1 MEAAK
6 ADALLLE
13 CGDDVDQVPQRPRQ
27 AVDQNKVAACTT
39 TTGTFENGRRLR
51 DATEVDASQTP
62 GLADSPSA
70 LSGDIPALVAVRGLL
85 EEAVRRTA
93 DVSVIGRR
101 VAAVLLDGAA
111 EAAMATALA
120 AFNDSPTERDNFDE
134 LRRRLVDHLHD
145 AGRLE
150 PGKKLDGWPEVRRLR
165 LVRNGVQHHQIP
177 PDHETLVGWTA
188 SVQRFVAHVI
198 DAAYGLDVLA
208 ITAAD
213 AIGDE
218 VIRSQFGEAERLI
231 AAGEVAAGV
240 KVLSGAFSDARQ
252 RWQEQHRRAMGV
264 LQPVGYRD
272 SLGIGQM
279 IDSVTEPMAEMLE
292 VAPFVADLGEYVWWQ
307 QLIHDV
313 FNDRVFLNPED
324 GRRALSFVFTWIVRW
339 EAFNATYARRQ
350 RQPYEP
356 EPPPPL
362 STQPDGR
369 PEVDLSRA
377 TKGVYATGRDSWGR
391 DHTRY
396 VLKVP
401 YRTGSVADPPE
412 QWLPYIDRALQ
423 RDEPQAPWKFA
434 SRRSGGWIHLNV
446 DPEAFD
452 ADAILRELEE
462 RLRRVPEALAGAERA
477 EARDRAARQKLV
489 EEVDRHRPEVL
500 AVSLPDGTPA
510 YEKVEIRDD
519 GLVYAYFTQE
529 LHQVVLREFF
539 YGRDRATLPELTP
552 GGVDGIGVHVNAR
565 DVDQLAALAARA
577 LKPILAVKGRS
588 DALEAEAVTRGEV
601 MGRQLDAALRRKERR
616 SRRA

>member
-1 MEAAK
+1 
-6 ADALLLE
+6 
-13 CGDDVDQVPQRPRQ
+13 
-27 AVDQNKVAACTT
+27 
-39 TTGTFENGRRLR
+39 LR
-51 DATEVDASQTP
+51 DATEVDANASQTP
-62 GLADSPSA
+62 PLADSPSA

-165 LVRNGVQHHQIP
+165 LVRNGAQHHQIP

-198 DAAYGLDVLA
+198 DAAYGADVLA

-240 KVLSGAFSDARQ
+240 KALSGAFSDARQ
-252 RWQEQHRRAMGV
+252 RWQEQHRRAMG
-264 LQPVGYRD
+264 LTAWGYRD

-279 IDSVTEPMAEMLE
+279 IDSATEPMAEMLE
-292 VAPFVADLGEYVWWQ
+292 VAPFVADLGEYVWWR
-307 QLIHDV
+307 QLIRDV
-313 FNDRVFLNPED
+313 FKDRVFLSLED

-339 EAFNATYARRQ
+339 EAFNATYARRK
-350 RQPYEP
+350 RQPYQP

-391 DHTRY
+391 DYTRY
-396 VLKVP
+396 VLEVP

-412 QWLPYIDRALQ
+412 QWLPHIDRALQ

-434 SRRSGGWIHLNV
+434 SRRPGGWIHLNV

-462 RLRRVPEALAGAERA
+462 RLRCVPEALTAAERV
-477 EARDRAARQKLV
+477 EARDRAAHQKLL
-489 EEVDRHRPEVL
+489 EEVDRHRPDVL
-500 AVSLPDGTPA
+500 AISLPDGTPA
-510 YEKVEIRDD
+510 YEKVEIGHD
-519 GLVYAYFTQE
+519 GRVCAYFTRE
-529 LHQVVLREFF
+529 LREVVRREFF
-539 YGRDRATLPELTP
+539 LGRNRAPFPDLTP
-552 GGVDGIGVHVNAR
+552 GGVDSMGVHVDVK
-565 DVDQLAALAARA
+565 DVDQLAAVAARA
-577 LKPILAVKGRS
+577 PEPILAVRGRS
-588 DALEAEAVTRGEV
+588 DALEAEAVTRGEA
-601 MGRQLDAALRRKERR
+601 MGRQLDAALRRRER
-616 SRRA
+616 SR

>member
-1 MEAAK
+1 
-6 ADALLLE
+6 
-13 CGDDVDQVPQRPRQ
+13 
-27 AVDQNKVAACTT
+27 
-39 TTGTFENGRRLR
+39 LR
-51 DATEVDASQTP
+51 DATEVDSSQTP
-62 GLADSPSA
+62 ASADSPSA

-120 AFNDSPTERDNFDE
+120 AFNDSPRERDSLDE
-134 LRRRLVDHLHD
+134 LRRRLVDHLHH
-145 AGRLE
+145 AGQLE
-150 PGKKLDGWPEVRRLR
+150 PGQKLDGWPEVRRLR

-240 KVLSGAFSDARQ
+240 KALSGAFSDARR

-264 LQPVGYRD
+264 LQRVGYRD
-272 SLGIGQM
+272 SLGVGQM
-279 IDSVTEPMAEMLE
+279 IDSATEPMAEMLE
-292 VAPFVADLGEYVWWQ
+292 VAPFVTDLGEYVWWR

-313 FNDRVFLNPED
+313 FNDRVVLSLED

-339 EAFNATYARRQ
+339 EAFNATYARRKQ
-350 RQPYEP
+350 QPYEP
-356 EPPPPL
+356 ERPPPL

-369 PEVDLSRA
+369 PELDLSRA
-377 TKGVYATGRDSWGR
+377 AKGAYETGRDAWGR
-391 DHTRY
+391 NYTTF
-396 VLKVP
+396 VVEVP
-401 YRTGSVADPPE
+401 YRAGSVAAPPE
-412 QWLPYIDRALQ
+412 RWLPHIDQAIY
-423 RDEPQAPWKFA
+423 RDELQVPWKSA
-434 SRRSGGWIHLNV
+434 WCRPDGWIHLDV

-452 ADAILRELEE
+452 ADAIVRELEE
-462 RLRRVPEALAGAERA
+462 RLRRVPEAVAAAERA
-477 EARDRAARQKLV
+477 EARDWTARQKLV

-500 AVSLPDGTPA
+500 AIRLPDGTPA
-510 YEKVEIRDD
+510 YEKVEVRH
-519 GLVYAYFTQE
+519 GETVSACFTPE
-529 LHQVVLREFF
+529 FHEVVLREFF
-539 YGRDRATLPELTP
+539 YGPDRPTLPDLTP
-552 GGVDGIGVHVNAR
+552 GGIDGMGVHVNVR
-565 DVDQLAALAARA
+565 DVDQLAAVAARA
-577 LKPILAVKGRS
+577 LEPILAAKGRS
-588 DALEAEAVTRGEV
+588 DALEAEAVARGEA
-601 MGRQLDAALRRKERR
+601 MGRQLDAALRRSER
-616 SRRA
+616 SR